1 MVALSIGASL
11 LVVVT
16 GDGGDWRIGWRS
28 SISSIISSCLTVRI
42 ARNAIPLIQA
52 IITPI

>member
-1 MVALSIGASL
+1 L
-11 LVVVT
+11 LVVVVVT
-16 GDGGDWRIGWRS
+16 GGGDCRIGCRS

-42 ARNAIPLIQA
+42 ARNTIPLKQA